1 MYSEYKTAF
10 INGREGLTIQLL
22 PPVALYKEFINTL
35 SKKGDAVLTQ
45 EAFLNDHSVVFW
57 NLILYFR
64 IMKLPHFFI
73 DQDYSSKHM
82 KAQVSWI
89 KKYLPSKVLTVNS
102 SSGSASSKQQ

>member
-10 INGREGLTIQLL
+10 INGREGLTMQLL
-22 PPVALYKEFINTL
+22 PPAALYKEFINTL

-64 IMKLPHFFI
+64 IMKLPVFFL
-73 DQDYSSKHM
+73 DQDYSSKHQ
-82 KAQVSWI
+82 KVQVSWI
-89 KKYLPSKVLTVNS
+89 KKYLPSKIFNVTS
-102 SSGSASSKQQ
+102 GSSGSGNSK